1 MKFFSINK
9 FIENLKLL
17 LDYDFESVSV
27 VMSGEDMYTD
37 GYNKTQGTPCL
48 VKVIDNKKKAT
59 LYKYKEMKELFEDDY
74 ILSVTLPRKFNKEYL
89 AVTIDVMNPQKSD
102 KFEDEFYPRT
112 FSKLTE
118 KVLKQAK
125 EQQKIIN
132 ETLGISDS
140 LFDI

>member
-1 MKFFSINK
+1 
-9 FIENLKLL
+9 
-17 LDYDFESVSV
+17 
-27 VMSGEDMYTD
+27 
-37 GYNKTQGTPCL
+37 
-48 VKVIDNKKKAT
+48 
-59 LYKYKEMKELFEDDY
+59 MKELFEDDY